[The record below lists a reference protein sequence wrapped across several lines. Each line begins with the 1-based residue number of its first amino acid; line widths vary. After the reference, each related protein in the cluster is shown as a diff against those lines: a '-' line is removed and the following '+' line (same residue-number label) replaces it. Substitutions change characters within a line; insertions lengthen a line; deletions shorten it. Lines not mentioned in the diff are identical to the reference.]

1 MGKKVKLNINI
12 KTYLKIVIFRHP
24 LLRKGS
30 NVGFDNIELKST
42 STKELRNIL
51 KSIYIYFTFNTRQK
65 SQNLNFK
72 NLFYR
77 IKNELIYRKNI
88 IKFKGLVPI
97 PLNELNIPSF
107 LNDKEKIKTPKSE
120 SGTNECSTTDDV
132 IYNNIDNNNFNND
145 NNIFNNNNNMNNL
158 NEINN
163 YNNNLNYNNFIKN
176 DININYNNN
185 NNNINNSNIINNNM
199 NKCKILMENKN
210 IDNSKQD
217 NYLNSIDEINNQIHE
232 SFYLKNNY
240 NYKYNYNNNYN
251 SQIENNYNY
260 FYNELKYDEFYSN
273 FENLL

>member
-1 MGKKVKLNINI
+1 MLC
-12 KTYLKIVIFRHP
+12 
-24 LLRKGS
+24 KGS

-42 STKELRNIL
+42 STKELRIIL

-65 SQNLNFK
+65 TQNLNFK

-88 IKFKGLVPI
+88 VKFKGLVPI

-120 SGTNECSTTDDV
+120 SGTNECSTTDDA
-132 IYNNIDNNNFNND
+132 INDNNNYNND
-145 NNIFNNNNNMNNL
+145 NIIFNNNNIKHI

-163 YNNNLNYNNFIKN
+163 FNNNNLNYNNFVNN
-176 DININYNNN
+176 DIINYNNN
-185 NNNINNSNIINNNM
+185 NNINNDTINNN
-199 NKCKILMENKN
+199 NKILLENKN
-210 IDNSKQD
+210 LDNCKED

-240 NYKYNYNNNYN
+240 NYKYNYNNNIN
-251 SQIENNYNY
+251 NQLENNYNY
-260 FYNELKYDEFYSN
+260 FYNEQKYDEFYSN
-273 FENLL
+273 FENLLY